1 MAVCKGCPGCPGGS
15 GIYPLQACCK
25 QAHARLAKPAPSS
38 ALPRS
43 LQGLVRA
50 GGRAT
55 VAVVAQSVEGNTLA
69 FTFAASQVTV
79 LPRLATTALTAVHDG
94 WRISE
99 NPRAHVPVLRANAKQ
114 HRAFELETS
123 DPGPPALQSAVALQG
138 GRQPQTHAGDKARG
152 RPQPPRFPQ
161 SLGDRDAR
169 ASSPL
174 PERRSSLPWSSA
186 ARSGPGVAAAHR
198 PGCSVLSASGEKR
211 SRVARTDRTRA
222 AIRLPGAQRRGGAE

>member
-1 MAVCKGCPGCPGGS
+1 MAVCKGSPGCPGGS
-15 GIYPLQACCK
+15 GIYPLQACSK

-55 VAVVAQSVEGNTLA
+55 VAVVAQSVKGNTLA

-99 NPRAHVPVLRANAKQ
+99 NPRAHFPVLRANAKQ

-161 SLGDRDAR
+161 SPGDRDAR

-186 ARSGPGVAAAHR
+186 ARSGPGSRRRTQAGLLGALRKRREAVSR
-198 PGCSVLSASGEKR
+198 CSH
-211 SRVARTDRTRA
+211 
-222 AIRLPGAQRRGGAE
+222 